1 MNKMIFVI
9 EDDESIRELI
19 KLTLTS
25 FSYDVEAF
33 DNAEDAL
40 KAIAQS
46 PPDLAIFDIMLPG
59 MSGTDATARL
69 RKSPKTKGLPIVLLT
84 AKSAEMDKVSGLD
97 CGADDYIVKPF
108 SAMELAARLRALLRR
123 APNES
128 PRSLEEKTLVF
139 SGLSINHNTRE
150 VTKDGKPVNLTFKEY
165 ELLRMLVDLKD
176 RIVSREELLD
186 SVWGSEFEG
195 ESRTLDMHIRT
206 LRAKLGDAAEAPK
219 YIKTIRGVGYRF
231 IGK

>member
-40 KAIAQS
+40 KAIAKS

-69 RKSPKTKGLPIVLLT
+69 RKSPKTKNMPIVLLT

-123 APNES
+123 VPEEDLHAP
-128 PRSLEEKTLVF
+128 EEKLLAF
-139 SGLSINHNTRE
+139 SDLSINHNTRE
-150 VTKDGKPVNLTFKEY
+150 VTKSGKIINLTFKEY
-165 ELLRMLVDLKD
+165 ELLRLLADQKD

-186 SVWGSEFEG
+186 AVWGSDFEG
-195 ESRTLDMHIRT
+195 ESRTLDMHVRT
-206 LRAKLGDAAEAPK
+206 LRAKLGDDAEAPR

-231 IGK
+231 IGE